1 MKHHWRHAGWEAFCE
16 QFPIGMKHHWSHTG
30 EEPYTPKVS
39 CRSEARWFHSGRKLF
54 KYDFIVMR
62 FRALRFF
69 PQILVR
75 SFFSHQEKKKV
86 RIMATVQ

>member
-1 MKHHWRHAGWEAFCE
+1 MKHHWRHAGRETFCE
-16 QFPIGMKHHWSHTG
+16 QFPVGMNTTCA
-30 EEPYTPKVS
+30 TPGRNLIRQKFPAGVKLVGS
-39 CRSEARWFHSGRKLF
+39 TWDRKLF
-54 KYDFIVMR
+54 KYGFIVMR

>member
-1 MKHHWRHAGWEAFCE
+1 MKHHWRHAGWETFCE
-16 QFPIGMKHHWSHTG
+16 QFPVGMNATG
-30 EEPYTPKVS
+30 AT
-39 CRSEARWFHSGRKLF
+39 SGKKLF
-54 KYDFIVMR
+54 KYGFIVMR